1 MLDNPR
7 SRPSHQKM
15 VTPAARREI
24 SLTFRSIGEQ
34 LPPPIIVRL
43 WCVRLNGV
51 LSPLLAKPC
60 ATSVVAQGE
69 GAHRQA
75 ARWDTLIN
83 RKEAVPVPHLTQSL
97 SVGGFVMTFKFAVGD
112 RVTQAFS
119 NHAEGKVIAV
129 LKDRAG
135 EYRYVVE
142 MTGHRTIQI
151 ASEGSLVAA
160 P

>member
-1 MLDNPR
+1 MGCCHPCLR
-7 SRPSHQKM
+7 SH
-15 VTPAARREI
+15 A
-24 SLTFRSIGEQ
+24 
-34 LPPPIIVRL
+34 
-43 WCVRLNGV
+43 
-51 LSPLLAKPC
+51 
-60 ATSVVAQGE
+60 ATSAVAQGE

-83 RKEAVPVPHLTQSL
+83 RKEAVLVPHLTQSL

-112 RVTQAFS
+112 RVTQAVS

-142 MTGHRTIQI
+142 MTGHRMIQI